1 MGPVPPRAASA
12 VASRGALGRIVA
24 ALPLAAQVS
33 GAARE
38 SRVDFGAPAVI
49 VWATARFRPSAGA
62 SSKGESDMRAHR
74 FVVATAVAAV
84 FLAPLAAPRPASAQT
99 LQTCLVSQLRYAG
112 TACRGLGRCYMKALR
127 KGFPVD
133 SACLAERQAELES
146 RYANTE
152 SLGDCL
158 VEPAGTDVANMLV
171 SAVAAW
177 DSAVSTSPDRCG
189 SKKMG
194 ALGREC
200 KQLFRCYEKSVNDVV
215 AVDPTCVD
223 KASAKQ
229 LKIFTR
235 VEEKMPFT
243 CDTTG
248 DAAALDADVQQAADD
263 VYSYVRG
270 TGTTTTTTT
279 ITLASSTT
287 TTLVSGTCPT
297 DGSVVPCEAYR
308 DIPACTSCVD
318 GVGGVPQDQCAAA
331 GPTCANAF
339 QNQGCGFAINT
350 STSCGAVCC
359 P

>member
-1 MGPVPPRAASA
+1 MRAPRFLTAT
-12 VASRGALGRIVA
+12 VA
-24 ALPLAAQVS
+24 A
-33 GAARE
+33 
-38 SRVDFGAPAVI
+38 AV
-49 VWATARFRPSAGA
+49 
-62 SSKGESDMRAHR
+62 
-74 FVVATAVAAV
+74 AVAA
-84 FLAPLAAPRPASAQT
+84 FAAPQPASAQT
-99 LQTCLVSQLRYAG
+99 LQTCLVSQLKYAG
-112 TACRGLGRCYMKALR
+112 TACRGMGRCYAKSQR
-127 KGFPVD
+127 KGLPVD
-133 SACLAERQAELES
+133 ASCIAERVAEVEA

-158 VEPAGTDVANMLV
+158 VEPAGTDVANMLT

-177 DSAVSTSPDRCG
+177 ESAVSTGPDKCG

-200 KQLFRCYEKSVNDVV
+200 KQILRCYDDAVNE
-215 AVDPTCVD
+215 AIPVDPTCIG
-223 KASAKQ
+223 KASSKQ

-235 VEEKMPFT
+235 VEEKMPLL

-248 DAAALDADVQQAADD
+248 DAAALDAAVQQLSDD
-263 VYSYVRG
+263 VYTHVRG
-270 TGTTTTTTT
+270 SGTTTTTTS

-331 GPTCANAF
+331 GPTCENAF
-339 QNQGCGFAINT
+339 LNQGCGFAINT